1 MIIFRHNYGLG
12 KYRRGRLV
20 TMRLQSGAR
29 MEVAMRQKIIGGC
42 VIAVLALGGIGVAQ
56 ATDSVDWSALPADE
70 AALTQLNTQQ
80 ERALRRA
87 VRHCNDLH
95 RSNHQANAC
104 VFTDVDRTMRQSSD
118 AALRAYHFALP
129 RSMRYSEK
137 RNTGLAVKQVLE
149 KRQSAVN

>member
-1 MIIFRHNYGLG
+1 MIIFRHNCGLG

-20 TMRLQSGAR
+20 TVRLQSGAR

-42 VIAVLALGGIGVAQ
+42 VAAALALGGIGVAQ
-56 ATDSVDWSALPADE
+56 AADSVDWSALPADE
-70 AALTQLNTQQ
+70 AALTQLDIKQD
-80 ERALRRA
+80 RALRQA
-87 VRHCNDLH
+87 VRHCNDLGRATH
-95 RSNHQANAC
+95 GSNAC
-104 VFTDVDRTMRQSSD
+104 VFTDVDRSMRQSSD

-129 RSMRYSEK
+129 RSMRYSEN